1 MQLYLPF
8 IEDGISK
15 LYNTLNE
22 KNRRLYAAIEAL
34 KVGTGVFPTLPILL
48 AAVVR
53 RSHVVFENC
62 NHLPMVTERNVF
74 AFQAVVGSRMMKS
87 MKILMRN
94 F

>member
-34 KVGTGVFPTLPILL
+34 KVGHGGISYIANIVGCSRKTIARGIRELQSLTDGDREKRVRVPGGGLE
-48 AAVVR
+48 AV
-53 RSHVVFENC
+53 
-62 NHLPMVTERNVF
+62 
-74 AFQAVVGSRMMKS
+74 
-87 MKILMRN
+87 
-94 F
+94 